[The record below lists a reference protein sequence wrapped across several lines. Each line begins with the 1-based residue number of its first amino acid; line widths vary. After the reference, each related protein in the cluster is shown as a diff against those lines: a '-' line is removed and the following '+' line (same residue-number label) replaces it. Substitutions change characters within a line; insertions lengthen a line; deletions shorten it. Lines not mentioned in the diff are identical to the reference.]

1 MVFVNRKL
9 AVNSQSSVVAC
20 WTVTDKFVAVC
31 AAFLPDEIQYTS
43 NQFIFEGVIEK
54 WWDIFSDSVETS
66 RSYVLLLVEK
76 KLLVQASCVC
86 CKVKYT
92 DIAVHSLTCH
102 TATGTHMPYRITQ
115 CYLPP
120 DRVDIPALTPAEA
133 STRFSNPGGMQG

>member
-1 MVFVNRKL
+1 MALKCFVVFVNRKL
-9 AVNSQSSVVAC
+9 AVNSQSSVVPC

-86 CKVKYT
+86 CKVVYGYSSSQSNLPHCYGNSHAIWDHT
-92 DIAVHSLTCH
+92 VLPTTRQSRHSR
-102 TATGTHMPYRITQ
+102 PYPSRSQYSI
-115 CYLPP
+115 
-120 DRVDIPALTPAEA
+120 
-133 STRFSNPGGMQG
+133 